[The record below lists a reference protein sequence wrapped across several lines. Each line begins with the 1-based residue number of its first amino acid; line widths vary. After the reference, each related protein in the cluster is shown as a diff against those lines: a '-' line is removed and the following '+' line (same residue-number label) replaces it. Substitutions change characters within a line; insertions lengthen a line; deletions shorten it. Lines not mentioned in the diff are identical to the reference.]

1 MKMEEAIR
9 ELTEAY
15 INNKCKYDVSLEFR
29 SRGTPIDLF
38 VHKND
43 GIQVKSCTCLS
54 IYIEDRNMEEKLNT
68 MLDVL
73 KGSVDPFEVMDS

>member
-9 ELTEAY
+9 KLTEAY

-43 GIQVKSCTCLS
+43 GIQVKSCTYLS
-54 IYIEDRNMEEKLNT
+54 IYTEDRNMEEKLNE

-73 KGSVDPFEVMDS
+73 SGRVDPFEVIDS

>member
-9 ELTEAY
+9 KLTEAY

-29 SRGTPIDLF
+29 SKGTPIDLF

-54 IYIEDRNMEEKLNT
+54 IYMEDRNMKEKLNA

-73 KGSVDPFEVMDS
+73 NGIVDPFEVMDS